1 MMRKRFRAWFA
12 RALWLGALGGA
23 LLWSVP
29 GSARAYAEV
38 AVTHSVR
45 PGETLATI
53 SELYYG
59 DARREN
65 VLSAENGL
73 DNSAALAPGM
83 RLVIPTVH
91 YHRAVEGDTWAAL
104 AERYYGDVRR
114 AFVLVDANAAQAAK
128 QPERGVQLLIP
139 YPLRHAAVAHEAVR
153 QAARDFYDG
162 SNKAVTMLRRFNG
175 VKSSKIGRGDVLLLP
190 LSNLVLSESGRKAAE
205 EHGQALMQA
214 AAARSKQQSAHEHL
228 QTLRQHVQAG
238 RFVEA
243 VSLANQLLG
252 AGQLTGNQLVTIQ
265 RELGTALVALDREDL
280 ALEAFKVLLEQQPD
294 LELGLS
300 DTSPRVLR
308 VLDRARRA
316 NVLARTPTG
325 KASAP
330 TGK

>member
-1 MMRKRFRAWFA
+1 
-12 RALWLGALGGA
+12 
-23 LLWSVP
+23 VP
-29 GSARAYAEV
+29 GFAGAYADV

-45 PGETLATI
+45 PGETLGAI

-73 DNSAALAPGM
+73 DNGSALAPGM

-114 AFVLVDANAAQAAK
+114 AFVLIDANGAHVSK

-139 YPLRHAAVAHEAVR
+139 YPLRHAALAHEPLR

-162 SNKAVTMLRRFNG
+162 SNKTIVMLRRFNS
-175 VKSSKIGRGDVLLLP
+175 VRTSKIGRGDILLLP
-190 LSNLVLSESGRKAAE
+190 LSNLVLSESGRKAADE
-205 EHGQALMQA
+205 QGQALMQA
-214 AAARSKQQSAHEHL
+214 AAARSKQQSAHEQL
-228 QTLRQHVQAG
+228 QLLRKHVQAG

-252 AGQLTGNQLVTIQ
+252 AGQLTGNQIVTLQ

-280 ALEAFKVLLEQQPD
+280 AFEAFKTLLEQQPD
-294 LELGLS
+294 LELGLA

-316 NVLARTPTG
+316 NALARTPAG
-325 KASAP
+325 KAGAP
-330 TGK
+330 AAK